1 MHPRLRGEIYLSG
14 ASLSQGDGSLEYG
27 CLLAGE
33 RKDAA
38 VVIRVG
44 VKAQDADALNS
55 ADGVGDAR
63 DSFLVA
69 PLAEIGDGLEEW
81 WSHGDLGRAEG
92 AIEVNGGAYEGEVG
106 KGLGEVAQRLAP
118 RPNLLGVEAEVVGI
132 GEHLLQGEAG
142 LVEAA
147 SLRQALD
154 EPEGAEA
161 EAPLVAPETV
171 WGGFLGLV
179 AVHERVVGELFLNAV
194 EGREPARVGRPD
206 ELREG
211 HEEERGVES
220 VRAVVLDEA
229 FLRRVPALL
238 HDLLVDPV
246 PLGDPT
252 SVTRGQPSLTRD
264 APRPLQGDPAHDL
277 GGNELPPAAPD
288 LPDPLVRFL
297 PVFAEPAEYPAK
309 VLPEVVIERCS
320 VLVVKVRRVEDGPVE
335 VELYLSERGI
345 AEPHGAGVQVTGEV
359 VEFSLR
365 EVLTAIDAVE
375 RLEESVP
382 VALAA
387 VPEVVHEVARLFV
400 EPDGDEGVEREGG
413 VAQPRVAVV
422 PVALAADPLRQTH
435 RRGRDQSP
443 GRVVDHELED
453 ERRAM
458 NLLPPPPAVGA
469 LREPAPPEDE
479 RALQELLEIVLRERL
494 SRTLALLG
502 LRQDERGPFALLQG
516 KARPGRPFRSLLQRH
531 HGREPEGGVGRVLRR
546 EESPQIPNR
555 DEVLLASVVEGG
567 AALDVESHLAAH
579 DAHVAH

>member
-1 MHPRLRGEIYLSG
+1 MPSTGRAAATIRAILSSSRPSLKLG
-14 ASLSQGDGSLEYG
+14 TASKSGGFTE
-27 CLLAGE
+27 
-33 RKDAA
+33 
-38 VVIRVG
+38 
-44 VKAQDADALNS
+44 
-55 ADGVGDAR
+55 
-63 DSFLVA
+63 
-69 PLAEIGDGLEEW
+69 
-81 WSHGDLGRAEG
+81 DLGRAQG
-92 AIEVNGGAYEGEVG
+92 TVEVDGRAYEGEVG
-106 KGLGEVAQRLAP
+106 KGLGEVAQGLAAGP
-118 RPNLLGVEAEVVGI
+118 DLLGVEAEVVGVR
-132 GEHLLQGEAG
+132 EHLLQSEAG

-147 SLRQALD
+147 SLCQALD
-154 EPEGAEA
+154 EPEGAET
-161 EAPLVAPETV
+161 EAAFIAPETV
-171 WGGFLGLV
+171 WSCLIRLV
-179 AVHERVVGELFLNAV
+179 AVHERVVGELFLDAV

-211 HEEERGVES
+211 HEEERGVEG
-220 VRAVVLDEA
+220 VRAIVLDEA

-359 VEFSLR
+359 VEVSLR

-413 VAQPRVAVV
+413 VAQPRVALV
-422 PVALAADPLRQTH
+422 PVPLAADPLRQTH
-435 RRGRDQSP
+435 RRGRDQRP
-443 GRVVDHELED
+443 GVIVDHELED

-458 NLLPPPPAVGA
+458 HLLPPPSAVGA

-479 RALQELLEIVLRERL
+479 SAMQELLEIVLRERL

-546 EESPQIPNR
+546 
-555 DEVLLASVVEGG
+555 DEK
-567 AALDVESHLAAH
+567 
-579 DAHVAH
+579 